1 MKEREK
7 LVLSFGIIIFVILVA
22 YLVFASSDAAMSS
35 PEIDTNY
42 TTTFIFTATS
52 DFNTTSAMDYNVTLY
67 CNASG
72 GDIDNASS
80 TKLVTVSN
88 TSADQNAF
96 NDTAVSITGLA
107 DGTDYNCSAYADNG
121 TDQNFSVAVA
131 NITIDNTAPSVTNF
145 TDSTNGG
152 NYSQTLIL
160 NVSSVD
166 ALMGLEVV
174 YFSVT
179 NASNDE
185 TNFTL
190 ATNLSDNQYYNFTVN
205 STEWE
210 EGSYTVTVFANDT
223 LNNVNSTESI
233 SITIDNSGPAASFV
247 NLNSGNYSGNI
258 IINATATDGRI
269 VDSVYFNITNDT
281 NDEVNLTA
289 GTAAGSSYAFTLHQ
303 TSLVEGDYNI
313 TIFANDTLD
322 NTNATERIQITI
334 DNTVPN
340 VSAFLNIENYQNYTS
355 DVTINVTASENTT
368 ALASVYF
375 NITNSAGT
383 QVNWS
388 AATNETADEG
398 GAYVFILDDNT
409 LEDGDYN
416 VTAYASD
423 SASPANVNSTEFV
436 QFRIDN
442 TAPAVTNFTMSIDGG
457 NYSGNITLNV
467 SAVDALMGLE
477 VVYLNITNASTDQ
490 INFSLATNEGDGEY
504 YNFTFNSDTWADDF
518 YTVTVFAND
527 TQLDNVNST
536 ESITI
541 MIDNSMAPLFVT
553 PVTFTDNAN
562 FTGNLLLNASVVD
575 YVGADTV
582 FFNLTLAD
590 ASAQNYSFPTSND
603 GNYWNSSVIDT
614 STYVDGTYNITIWAN
629 DTLGNLNE
637 SIGSYV
643 VIFDN
648 TYPSITLT
656 RSDSSTPTSIVITTA
671 VSDATSRV
679 VSGASCTV
687 DRTGAKVSGSGASQI
702 ITETGLTC
710 GQSYSYIVTCS
721 DEAGNNLTGTQSF
734 LTGDCTGGGTGGSG
748 GSSRVTGAT
757 YTLRGE
763 YQLITGYT
771 NQLKSGDQIN
781 FSLNQTAHLLQVA
794 SVSATSASITVSS
807 TPQTATLLIG
817 ETKKFDVTNDDYYDL
832 SVKLNSIS
840 SNKANLTLNK
850 INEEIPE
857 ETREDEGSNSGYF
870 TDTGAGDEGLKTTGS
885 QEKTPLWVW
894 LIVIVVVIAIASA
907 IGYAIKR
914 KKAKKSSH

>member
-536 ESITI
+536 ESISIT
-541 MIDNSMAPLFVT
+541 IDNTVPIVSEPSTSITSTTAT
-553 PVTFTDNAN
+553 ITWTTDENTN
-562 FTGNLLLNASVVD
+562 TTLNYGTSESVSSSIINASLATSHSV
-575 YVGADTV
+575 YIESLSAS
-582 FFNLTLAD
+582 TL
-590 ASAQNYSFPTSND
+590 Y
-603 GNYWNSSVIDT
+603 Y
-614 STYVDGTYNITIWAN
+614 YNITGCDAA
-629 DTLGNLNE
+629 GNCVTN
-637 SIGSYV
+637 G
-643 VIFDN
+643 
-648 TYPSITLT
+648 TYSFTT
-656 RSDSSTPTSIVITTA
+656 SDADSST
-671 VSDATSRV
+671 D
-679 VSGASCTV
+679 
-687 DRTGAKVSGSGASQI
+687 
-702 ITETGLTC
+702 
-710 GQSYSYIVTCS
+710 
-721 DEAGNNLTGTQSF
+721 
-734 LTGDCTGGGTGGSG
+734 G
-748 GSSRVTGAT
+748 GSS
-757 YTLRGE
+757 
-763 YQLITGYT
+763 
-771 NQLKSGDQIN
+771 S
-781 FSLNQTAHLLQVA
+781 
-794 SVSATSASITVSS
+794 TSYWALTVSVTDEDFESGYNRELSEAQRLKIIINDS
-807 TPQTATLLIG
+807 THYVGVVDVTSSEVTINVSSAPQQATLSEG
-817 ETKKFDVTNDDYYDL
+817 ETKKFDVTDDDYYDFQ
-832 SVKLNSIS
+832 VTLNDIS
-840 SNKANLTLNK
+840 GSKANLTLKSIYEEVPAGVLGNCTPDWQCADWSECEDGEK
-850 INEEIPE
+850 I
-857 ETREDEGSNSGYF
+857 RVC
-870 TDTGAGDEGLKTTGS
+870 TDANDCGTSADKPLEAEACGGAGGDEGKW
-885 QEKTPLWVW
+885 PWWIW
-894 LIVIVVVIAIASA
+894 LIVGIVALVVLLAVAVSL
-907 IGYAIKR
+907 YLKY
-914 KKAKKSSH
+914 KKSRYYHKGH